1 MCLHTIFADYIYVV
15 EKWHGNWFCG
25 GRSEAPCWGCAVQL
39 WQLSAAARPWPSHPH
54 ILFVWLRLR
63 SGWRR
68 PAEGQNNPTQ
78 WEGKTLSIF
87 PGSACWCLKTHESR
101 LTFWA
106 STSAAFLLLLTFSVC
121 SPIFAIRAS
130 MFCFFKVSWAS
141 CDANLALRSSTWI
154 GGKKEITQI
163 IPSLCVCMCVA
174 FNGGEKWQHWSLIFL
189 HWPCG

>member
-1 MCLHTIFADYIYVV
+1 MSWKNDTVIGFVV
-15 EKWHGNWFCG
+15 DEARHLVEGVQCSCG
-25 GRSEAPCWGCAVQL
+25 SCQQRLGLGQVILTFFLSGWDFGLDDGDLWKARTTQPSERGKHFPSFQ
-39 WQLSAAARPWPSHPH
+39 AAR
-54 ILFVWLRLR
+54 
-63 SGWRR
+63 
-68 PAEGQNNPTQ
+68 E
-78 WEGKTLSIF
+78 
-87 PGSACWCLKTHESR
+87 KTHESR

-154 GGKKEITQI
+154 GGKKEVTQI
-163 IPSLCVCMCVA
+163 LPSLSLCMCVA
-174 FNGGEKWQHWSLIFL
+174 FNGGEKWQPRSLVFL